1 MYIGENADKC
11 INLILSKG
19 IEELKKGHLMQD
31 KNYCNTEYYNNPL
44 SLSLNNTSQY
54 NKNRFMISS
63 PIHQDNK
70 FFSNSLN
77 NNNFLSDNNRYY
89 NKNYLLK
96 TSCVENKS
104 IFNNNENKFYS
115 NSKVKSDNVNSLANT
130 TTQKELKFKEMKKRF
145 KGLQSKL
152 DKQLTMSQLNYNP
165 SKSKRYK
172 TQNNFNITS
181 NQKQKN
187 NYTNANKISDEIWEK
202 RFIKLKVEFD
212 NDKKTLLKL
221 RHKQMELKQ
230 NLSRL
235 TKKEKQYNDLLKT
248 NQERLENNEKLFNL
262 LEESDNV
269 RNEQEKLI
277 DLFQKKLEK
286 LRNGYNMNNIEV
298 NIVNK
303 NKHKIIM
310 NN

>member
-19 IEELKKGHLMQD
+19 IEELKNSHLMQG
-31 KNYCNTEYYNNPL
+31 KNYCNTEYYSNPL
-44 SLSLNNTSQY
+44 SLSMNNTSLY
-54 NKNRFMISS
+54 NKNHFMISS

-77 NNNFLSDNNRYY
+77 NNNFLSYDNQYY

-96 TSCVENKS
+96 TSCCDNKS
-104 IFNNNENKFYS
+104 IFNNNENKSYS
-115 NSKVKSDNVNSLANT
+115 HSKVKSDNVNSLANT
-130 TTQKELKFKEMKKRF
+130 TTKKELKFKDMKKRF

-165 SKSKRYK
+165 SKSKRHK
-172 TQNNFNITS
+172 TQNNFHITS

-202 RFIKLKVEFD
+202 RFIKLKAEFD

-221 RHKQMELKQ
+221 RHKQMETKQ

-248 NQERLENNEKLFNL
+248 NQERLENNERLFNL
-262 LEESDNV
+262 LEESNKV
-269 RNEQEKLI
+269 RIEQKKLI

-286 LRNGYNMNNIEV
+286 LRNGYNV
-298 NIVNK
+298 NHIKVNTVTT
-303 NKHKIIM
+303 NKHQINT

>member
-19 IEELKKGHLMQD
+19 IEVLKNSYLMQG
-31 KNYCNTEYYNNPL
+31 KNYCNTEYYSNPL
-44 SLSLNNTSQY
+44 SLSLNNTSLY
-54 NKNRFMISS
+54 NKNNFMISS

-70 FFSNSLN
+70 FFSNNLN

-96 TSCVENKS
+96 TSCGDNKS
-104 IFNNNENKFYS
+104 IFNNNENKSY
-115 NSKVKSDNVNSLANT
+115 NHSKVKSDNINNLANT
-130 TTQKELKFKEMKKRF
+130 TTKKELKFKEMKKRF

-165 SKSKRYK
+165 SKSKRHK
-172 TQNNFNITS
+172 TQNNFHIIS

-187 NYTNANKISDEIWEK
+187 NYTNTNKISDEIWEK
-202 RFIKLKVEFD
+202 RFIRLKAEFEK
-212 NDKKTLLKL
+212 DKKTLLKL

-248 NQERLENNEKLFNL
+248 NQEHLENNERLFNL

-277 DLFQKKLEK
+277 NLFQNKLEK
-286 LRNGYNMNNIEV
+286 LRNGYNVANIKI
-298 NIVNK
+298 NTLNK
-303 NKHKIIM
+303 NKY
-310 NN
+310 